1 MKAYRI
7 SWLIVCGALGAV
19 GASVA
24 FAWSIPAM
32 LATFVCAALA
42 GAGAALARPEFTPGL
57 DRATSPAETR
67 RLTST
72 YAFVGGS
79 ATVAAVGL
87 GGLLGARVAV
97 LVVVMAAGSSPSA
110 IRLYRRWLRR
120 PALQPYRERV
130 IGSGTNSPSRS
141 RTRPRPRTQ
150 TGSEAAAAPRVAPRS
165 LTDDELCLAWRASF
179 SALQRATSRSERLS
193 IVDARSEYL
202 DEFERRN
209 RQGLTAWL
217 ASGARAAG
225 DPSRFLIGGGA
236 SHSAIDWDGLIHG
249 PDR

>member
-1 MKAYRI
+1 VV
-7 SWLIVCGALGAV
+7 VCGALGAV

-42 GAGAALARPEFTPGL
+42 GAGAALARPEFTPGP
-57 DRATSPAETR
+57 DHATSPGETW

-72 YAFVGGS
+72 YAFVAGS

-97 LVVVMAAGSSPSA
+97 LLVVMAAGSSPSA
-110 IRLYRRWLRR
+110 IRLYRRRLRR
-120 PALQPYRERV
+120 PAR
-130 IGSGTNSPSRS
+130 STAPSRPGQRIS
-141 RTRPRPRTQ
+141 DEQPFEITDEASTENP
-150 TGSEAAAAPRVAPRS
+150 TGSEAAPAQRVAPRS

-179 SALQRATSRSERLS
+179 SALQRATSRSQRLS

-236 SHSAIDWDGLIHG
+236 GHSSIDWDALIHG